1 MCRDS
6 REQDCSFKGGSDQ
19 IHFIFEN
26 NVGKSRIRLRM
37 ALHFELRHF
46 NRIGVDLEIHH
57 SISESFY
64 VGSDS
69 FRHFEYP

>member
-26 NVGKSRIRLRM
+26 NVGKIRIQLRM
-37 ALHFELRHF
+37 TLHFELRHF

-57 SISESFY
+57 SISESSY

-69 FRHFEYP
+69 FRHFDYP